1 MKGRRTAY
9 LFWLL
14 SGFGILGLHRLY
26 LGRWVTFLVWLLTGG
41 LCLVGAVIDFFFIPR
56 MVEVEN
62 LARHLMTE
70 SLRRNSRAGPA
81 LAGEPGG

>member
-1 MKGRRTAY
+1 MKGRRATY

-14 SGFGILGLHRLY
+14 SGFGILGFHRLY

-41 LCLVGAVIDFFFIPR
+41 LCLVGAVVDLFLIPR

-62 LARHLMTE
+62 LARHLMAE
-70 SLRRNSRAGPA
+70 SRRGASREAVIAAKAGS
-81 LAGEPGG
+81 